1 MTFRNARDAVFV
13 MASLPLALIGGVA
26 AVFLSDGVLS
36 IASIIG
42 FISVFGVAARNGIM
56 LINHIRHLQSQ
67 EGVTG
72 FQEAV
77 WRGSVERVVPVLM
90 TAVTTG
96 LALVPLVIAHDAP
109 GNEIQSPM
117 AVVIIGGL
125 LSATVLN
132 MIVVPALYLRFGR
145 PVPNHGGSDHAA
157 PGESSHE

>member
-1 MTFRNARDAVFV
+1 
-13 MASLPLALIGGVA
+13 
-26 AVFLSDGVLS
+26 
-36 IASIIG
+36 
-42 FISVFGVAARNGIM
+42 
-56 LINHIRHLQSQ
+56 Q

-145 PVPNHGGSDHAA
+145 PVPNHCGSDHAA